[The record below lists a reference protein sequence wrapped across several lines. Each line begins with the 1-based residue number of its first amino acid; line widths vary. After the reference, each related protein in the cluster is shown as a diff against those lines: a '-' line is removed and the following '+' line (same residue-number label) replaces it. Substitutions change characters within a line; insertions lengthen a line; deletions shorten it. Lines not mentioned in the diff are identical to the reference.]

1 VSTPSL
7 TRKTP
12 LSPPASPQI
21 GLVKPLPRLSAVVSP
36 AVPLLPPGIVTLM
49 ALETDIRATKTL
61 SEMQILVA
69 NTLLALTPASQA
81 IVFKQ
86 TSGSHFKVVAAS
98 GVARVDSH
106 APAVA
111 RYEQLVQA
119 RLAAYDPSNAGVIGP
134 FLVQEAAE
142 GQTATPALHGVI
154 VPLVRQ
160 GRMLGALLCLSPLPW
175 WDQPLT
181 LLTRV
186 ADTMTHAWAAH
197 QPQLRWKNRIKTS
210 SVVSGVG
217 LMALAIL
224 ALVPV
229 PMTAL
234 APARVVTR
242 EPFVVTAPIDGVIDD
257 ILIKPNQHV
266 PAGTAL
272 VRFVELQLAAKAEN
286 AARELAVADAR
297 FKRVSLVALSNL
309 DAKRE
314 LAIVEAEL
322 ALKRSER
329 DFAADQLSRSR
340 VVAPQAGVALFG
352 DRRDWIG
359 RPVTTGERILEL
371 GDPSLVEVQLELPV
385 EDAIAMT
392 HGQSV
397 SVFLDSAPLSPV
409 AAEVIRINHE
419 PRVIEGKGLAFVIHA
434 RITDDHVP
442 PLGVRGTAHMRGDK
456 VPLGLFLFR
465 RPISALRQWAGL

>member
-1 VSTPSL
+1 L
-7 TRKTP
+7 H
-12 LSPPASPQI
+12 
-21 GLVKPLPRLSAVVSP
+21 
-36 AVPLLPPGIVTLM
+36 
-49 ALETDIRATKTL
+49 
-61 SEMQILVA
+61 ILVA
-69 NTLLALTPASQA
+69 NALSEFTPASQGF
-81 IVFKQ
+81 VFRRAGV
-86 TSGSHFKVVAAS
+86 SNFKMVSAS
-98 GVARVDSH
+98 GVARVDTH
-106 APAVA
+106 APLVA
-111 RYEQLVQA
+111 KYEQMVGA
-119 RLAAYDPSNAGVIGP
+119 RVAAHGLESSGPIGP
-134 FLVQEAAE
+134 FLVQDI
-142 GQTATPALHGVI
+142 GPDQALYSVI
-154 VPLVRQ
+154 VPLIRQ
-160 GRMLGALLCLSPLPW
+160 GRMLGALLCFSKLPW
-175 WDQPLT
+175 REEALT
-181 LLTRV
+181 LLSRA
-186 ADTMTHAWAAH
+186 ADTMAHAWAAH
-197 QPQLRWKNRIKTS
+197 QPQ
-210 SVVSGVG
+210 SGLKSLARRG
-217 LMALAIL
+217 LLLLGFGLIATAVL

-234 APARVVTR
+234 APVRVLTR
-242 EPFVVTAPIDGVIDD
+242 EPFVITAPVDGVIDD

-266 PAGTAL
+266 PVGTPL
-272 VRFVELQLAAKAEN
+272 IRFVELQLAAKAEN

-340 VVAPQAGVALFG
+340 VVAPQAGVVLFG
-352 DRRDWIG
+352 DKRDWIG

-371 GDPSLVEVQLELPV
+371 GDPTRVELQLELPV

-392 HGQSV
+392 QGQSV

-409 AAEVIRINHE
+409 SAEVIRINHE

-442 PLGVRGTAHMRGDK
+442 PLGVRGMAHIRGDK

-465 RPISALRQWAGL
+465 RPISSIRQWAGL